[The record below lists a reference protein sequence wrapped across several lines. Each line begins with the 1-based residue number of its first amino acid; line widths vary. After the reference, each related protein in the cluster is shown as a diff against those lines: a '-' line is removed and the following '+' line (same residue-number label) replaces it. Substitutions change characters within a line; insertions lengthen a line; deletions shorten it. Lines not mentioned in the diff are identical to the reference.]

1 MIFFTFS
8 KQRLIHF
15 YCLFDNFIFK
25 TFLPQVQ
32 HTSCIG
38 TTPPAETTD
47 PGTTPPAETTDPG
60 TTPGTT
66 PPAVTTDPGT
76 TSPG

>member
-1 MIFFTFS
+1 MGWVNKFEILPKLNCIFTF
-8 KQRLIHF
+8 KL
-15 YCLFDNFIFK
+15 K

-32 HTSCIG
+32 HTSCVVG
-38 TTPPAETTD
+38 TTPPA
-47 PGTTPPAETTDPG
+47 GTTDPG

>member
-1 MIFFTFS
+1 MGWVNKFEILPKLNCIFTF
-8 KQRLIHF
+8 KL
-15 YCLFDNFIFK
+15 K

-32 HTSCIG
+32 HTSCVVG
-38 TTPPAETTD
+38 TTPPAGTTD
-47 PGTTPPAETTDPG
+47 PGTTPPSGTTDPG